1 MESLC
6 DKKHFR
12 LNVLFSWNCVSLD
25 PYYIISVMQ
34 KFFKL
39 FFICVFIFSFSSGL
53 IAQDTPL
60 LPKGFSEAEK
70 GLITNFQF
78 RSNSVT
84 PPPTSPVR
92 TAAEWEEVEYLVLR
106 WTSQFENILLQ
117 IVAATV
123 EECKILIATQNPGSV
138 QNFLTSNGIDI
149 TNVEFLNIGT
159 NSIWIR
165 DYAGNTVYTEDVGEL
180 ALTDWIYN
188 RPRPLDDV
196 LPSAHAAYLDVPIY
210 ITDSGTNDLVNT
222 GGNFMSDGL
231 GNAFASKLVL
241 QENQAGNPYGVTAKT
256 EAQIDNIM
264 EQYMGITNYIKMDQV
279 PFDPISHIDMHMKL
293 LDEETILV
301 SRYPTGVADGPQIE
315 QNIDYV
321 TSTFSSPFGT
331 DYKIE
336 WIDAPPSTG
345 GNYPDNGGH
354 YRTYTNSV
362 FINKTVLVPTYRP
375 EVDVPALQLYEEL
388 LPGFTI
394 VGIDVD
400 NAGENLISQSGA
412 IHCITHTIGVADP
425 LWIVH
430 QPLVEVN
437 TSVDIPV
444 LAMIKHISGINT
456 ATVFWRESGTTT
468 FQETTMSPV
477 DAENWN
483 ANLTVPGSAAEIEY
497 YIWAESNSGK
507 TMTRP
512 IVAPDGYWTFTI
524 GTLSTEDWASQ
535 NIVGPY
541 PNPANETVNF
551 NLRNIPGKMEI
562 TVHSILGQELYK
574 TSVENANGVISI
586 DLNPSWKGTLFFTF
600 SGEFGRVH
608 KKVLKL

>member
-1 MESLC
+1 MQNFSKSL
-6 DKKHFR
+6 F
-12 LNVLFSWNCVSLD
+12 V
-25 PYYIISVMQ
+25 
-34 KFFKL
+34 FFFL
-39 FFICVFIFSFSSGL
+39 FSFSTGL
-53 IAQDTPL
+53 LAQDLPL
-60 LPKGFSEAEK
+60 LPKGLSEAEK

-78 RSNSVT
+78 RSNSIT

-106 WTSQFENILLQ
+106 WTPQFENILLQ
-117 IVAATV
+117 IVAATIN
-123 EECKILIATQNPGSV
+123 ECKILIATQNPGSV
-138 QNFLTSNGIDI
+138 QNYLTSNGIDM
-149 TNVEFLNIGT
+149 TNVEFLNVGT

-196 LPSAHAAYLDVPIY
+196 LPSAHAAYLDIPIY

-231 GNAFASKLVL
+231 GNAFASKLIL
-241 QENQAGNPYGVTAKT
+241 QENQAGNPYGVSAKT

-301 SRYPTGVADGPQIE
+301 SKYPTGVADGPQIE
-315 QNIDYV
+315 LNIDYV
-321 TSTFSSPFGT
+321 TSTFQSPFGT

-336 WIDAPPSTG
+336 WIDAPPSAG
-345 GNYPDNGGH
+345 GAYPDTGGH

-375 EVDVPALQLYEEL
+375 EVDGPALQQYEDL
-388 LPGFTI
+388 LPGYTI
-394 VGIDVD
+394 IGIDVD
-400 NAGENLISQSGA
+400 NPGENLISQSGA

-430 QPLVEVN
+430 QPIVEVN
-437 TSVDIPV
+437 TNVDIPIN
-444 LAMIKHISGINT
+444 AMIKHISGINT
-456 ATVFWRESGTTT
+456 ATVFWRETGTTT

-477 DAENWN
+477 DADNWS
-483 ANLTVPGSAAEIEY
+483 ADLTVPGSATEIEY

-524 GTLSTEDWASQ
+524 GTLSMEEWAAQ
-535 NIVGPY
+535 NIIGPY
-541 PNPANETVNF
+541 PNPAKETVNF
-551 NLRNIPGKMEI
+551 NLKNIPGKMDI
-562 TVHSILGQELYK
+562 TVHSILGQELYR

-586 DLNPSWKGTLFFTF
+586 DLNASWQGTLFFTF
-600 SGEFGRVH
+600 SGEFGSVH